1 MADLCPSTVR
11 SGWEQPGCWKLT
23 LGLIVSG
30 MKRIIVSLLLL
41 FLGTSAFCTVHA
53 QGLIGAPNCPRSA
66 SQPVPLIRG
75 KSESERWSNFQAVQ
89 ASLVGMTY
97 EQVNK
102 ALGKGKPFIKSD
114 QLTLKAQ
121 TAQER
126 SCLLYQIAE
135 TKIPGKSGNRAPVE
149 LTIVLKDN
157 VVQSFMVEA
166 VY

>member
-1 MADLCPSTVR
+1 MADLCASTVR
-11 SGWEQPGCWKLT
+11 SGWEQPGCRKLT
-23 LGLIVSG
+23 LGLSVSG

-75 KSESERWSNFQAVQ
+75 TSESERWSNFQAVQ
-89 ASLVGMTY
+89 ASLIGMTY

-102 ALGKGKPFIKSD
+102 ALGKGKPVIKSD

-149 LTIVLKDN
+149 LTIEFKDN